1 MNEKLWMVQQ
11 CVEGEW
17 INIYPEAFESWAEAK
32 NIFDGALLSQKM
44 MNIDNGLRLIE
55 CKNEN

>member
-1 MNEKLWMVQQ
+1 MVQQ